1 MNIIEIKEL
10 VIWCKKN
17 KVKSFSHEGVT
28 FELSDL
34 AFIEDLNLGTN
45 LPEGVQAVS
54 DKEHRYETLDTFA
67 ETEEMTPEEEEDLL
81 FWSSNK

>member
-1 MNIIEIKEL
+1 MSREEIMEL
-10 VIWCKKN
+10 VRFCIKN
-17 KVKSFSHEGVT
+17 KVKSLKVGDVS